1 MMGARVQSPIALI
14 IWSMVRDGSA
24 QPASPTILAGTPA
37 TVTLCGTG
45 KENEDRHPK
54 IRRGVLIGAG
64 AKILGNIEIG
74 HCARIAAGSVVVKPV
89 PHNVTVAGVP
99 AKIVGEA
106 GCAEPSRTMDQM
118 INAIGI

>member
-1 MMGARVQSPIALI
+1 MATIQRQAYAEMFGPTVGDRV
-14 IWSMVRDGSA
+14 
-24 QPASPTILAGTPA
+24 T
-37 TVTLCGTG
+37 
-45 KENEDRHPK
+45 
-54 IRRGVLIGAG
+54 IGAG

-118 INAIGI
+118 INAIGL